1 MYLHVCLHLKQAFH
15 IVVPLLLVIHVSCI
29 LFFFLLFVTI
39 TEFVPQ
45 FTNMSQQFE
54 TFRCSD
60 DKAMK
65 KTVHVFLMTYVLV
78 GLKRQG
84 KIRKYIVSQMISAV
98 GKNKAG

>member
-1 MYLHVCLHLKQAFH
+1 MSTPKTSISYSGTLAACNTRIMYS
-15 IVVPLLLVIHVSCI
+15 I
-29 LFFFLLFVTI
+29 FFLLFVTI

-84 KIRKYIVSQMISAV
+84 KIRKYIVSQMIGAV